1 MKYVKLHKNNIL
13 SYPLVCNKPC
23 PRILDPVCGSDR
35 KTYGNKCEFE
45 NAKCKN
51 TSLTIRVEGRCE
63 CMKGCPYI
71 WRPVCGSDG
80 KTYANKCVFEIAKC
94 NNPLLTIT
102 HQGVCKGK
110 DAIPLISFC

>member
-1 MKYVKLHKNNIL
+1 M
-13 SYPLVCNKPC
+13 
-23 PRILDPVCGSDR
+23 DPVCGSDT

-51 TSLTIRVEGRCE
+51 TSLSIVHEGRCE
-63 CMKGCPYI
+63 CMKACPKI

-80 KTYANKCVFEIAKC
+80 KTYANECDFEIAKC

-110 DAIPLISFC
+110 DAIPLILFCWTNASPQHKIWHTITTDRVSFKLSS